1 MWNTTS
7 FKRSFRFLCKRSF
20 CIPKRGMPSPCCT
33 NCRTKYSILNPE
45 EGCSNCA
52 LSFCRKC
59 LPHRAILPQL
69 ADKPVTVCSQCFEK
83 LNAKTLEN
91 QKRNGTQITH
101 IRIDDLPQQPSSSA
115 NNVRPN
121 NWWGDGLPPPSMRQ
135 SIGQP
140 STHLLRGNV
149 RTHTNK
155 VEHPNKNV
163 GDLEERWK
171 KSRQDDSAGQPL
183 TLSQIEERLAAL
195 RGCDVELIR
204 RPRCI
209 FESASKPI
217 PTGNSVHS
225 LMEMAK
231 ERAEIEERHDPAK
244 ELERRHRALRE
255 DEERHPSSS
264 FQPDQVADSNA
275 NVSSEQQSDPRLSTV
290 SSATA
295 FSEATTKELA
305 DINSLLAD
313 AQRRVNASQAEEKD
327 LDREMKSVMAATR
340 QKSLDIEKVT
350 NEIGHFWDKR
360 LDKVELSDSDEESI
374 DDETM
379 KKIILEAEQAV
390 EDGASDGP
398 TPSSESGAPK
408 NVAVASA
415 AESTSPRKPGLFSR
429 IFKR

>member
-1 MWNTTS
+1 MCS
-7 FKRSFRFLCKRSF
+7 IVCLLISAFHFLCKRSW
-20 CIPKRGMPSPCCT
+20 CIPKRNMPSPCCT
-33 NCRTKYSILNPE
+33 NCRTKYSIRNPE

-52 LSFCRKC
+52 LSFCRRC

-83 LNAKTLEN
+83 LNAETLKN
-91 QKRNGTQITH
+91 QSRNGTQITH

-115 NNVRPN
+115 NTARPS

-140 STHLLRGNV
+140 SARASRGNV
-149 RTHTNK
+149 RAHASKT
-155 VEHPNKNV
+155 EHPNKDV

-171 KSRQDDSAGQPL
+171 KSRQDDSTVQPL

-209 FESASKPI
+209 FESASKPL
-217 PTGNSVHS
+217 PTGNSVQT

-231 ERAEIEERHDPAK
+231 EQAEIEERHDPAK
-244 ELERRHRALRE
+244 ELERRHRALRDGGE
-255 DEERHPSSS
+255 QHLNV
-264 FQPDQVADSNA
+264 QQDQVAVADANA
-275 NVSSEQQSDPRLSTV
+275 SSENQTDPRLSTV

-295 FSEATTKELA
+295 FSEATTRELA
-305 DINSLLAD
+305 DINSLLED
-313 AQRRVNASQAEEKD
+313 AQKRVNASQAEEKD
-327 LDREMKSVMAATR
+327 MDREMRSVLAATR
-340 QKSLDIEKVT
+340 QKSLDIEEVT

-374 DDETM
+374 DDETV

-390 EDGASDGP
+390 KDGASDGP
-398 TPSSESGAPK
+398 TSSSESGAPK
-408 NVAVASA
+408 NVAVTSA
-415 AESTSPRKPGLFSR
+415 ADSTSPRKPGLFSR